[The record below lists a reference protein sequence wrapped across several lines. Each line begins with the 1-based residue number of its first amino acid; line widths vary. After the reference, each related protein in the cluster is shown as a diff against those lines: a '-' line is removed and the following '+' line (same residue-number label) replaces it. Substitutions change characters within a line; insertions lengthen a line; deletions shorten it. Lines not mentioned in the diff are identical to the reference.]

1 MASPH
6 TETVTGTFALPVLN
20 KLGQEVGS
28 VTVDAADFGGK
39 ISARLMH
46 EAVMMYE
53 ANQRQGTHST
63 LRRGEVAGSTKKVF
77 RQKGTGNAR
86 AGSKRSPIRR
96 GGGHTN
102 ARQPRSYYYRLP
114 RKAIQAATRMAIASK
129 ISAGSV
135 VVVDQIKMD
144 SPKTKLL
151 ASALKA
157 MGLEGQTKTLAI
169 GGLDRN
175 IYLSG
180 RNIEGLTISPVAD
193 LNALIVLRPRKLV
206 MTREALDWIKAR
218 ASA

>member
-1 MASPH
+1 M
-6 TETVTGTFALPVLN
+6 TILPVYDMSGV
-20 KLGQEVGS
+20 KVGDYEIDPQVLAPKVS
-28 VTVDAADFGGK
+28 KQLLHDVV
-39 ISARLMH
+39 
-46 EAVMMYE
+46 VMYL
-53 ANQRQGTHST
+53 ANQRQGSNKTKT
-63 LRRGEVAGSTKKVF
+63 RGEVSGSTKKMYK
-77 RQKGTGNAR
+77 QKGTGNAR
-86 AGSKRSPIRR
+86 AGSKRSGVRR
-96 GGGHTN
+96 GGGHIN

-144 SPKTKLL
+144 APKTKLL
-151 ASALKA
+151 AAALKA

-175 IYLSG
+175 VYLSG
-180 RNIEGLTISPVAD
+180 RNIEGLVISPVAD
-193 LNALIVLRPRKLV
+193 LNALTVLRPKKLI

>member
-1 MASPH
+1 MSGAKVGDYEIDPQ
-6 TETVTGTFALPVLN
+6 VLAP
-20 KLGQEVGS
+20 KVSKQLLHDV
-28 VTVDAADFGGK
+28 V
-39 ISARLMH
+39 
-46 EAVMMYE
+46 VMYL
-53 ANQRQGTHST
+53 ANQRQGSNKTKT
-63 LRRGEVAGSTKKVF
+63 RGEVSGSTKKMYK
-77 RQKGTGNAR
+77 QKGTGNAR
-86 AGSKRSPIRR
+86 AGSKRSGVRR
-96 GGGHTN
+96 GGGHIN

-144 SPKTKLL
+144 APKTKLL
-151 ASALKA
+151 AAALKA

-175 IYLSG
+175 VYLSG
-180 RNIEGLTISPVAD
+180 RNIEGLVISPVAD
-193 LNALIVLRPRKLV
+193 LNALTVLRPKKLI

>member
-1 MASPH
+1 M
-6 TETVTGTFALPVLN
+6 TTLPVYDMSGA
-20 KLGQEVGS
+20 KVGDYEIDPQLLAPKVS
-28 VTVDAADFGGK
+28 KQLLHDVV
-39 ISARLMH
+39 
-46 EAVMMYE
+46 VMYL
-53 ANQRQGTHST
+53 ANQRQGSNKTKA
-63 LRRGEVAGSTKKVF
+63 RGEVSGSTKKMYK
-77 RQKGTGNAR
+77 QKGTGNAR
-86 AGSKRSPIRR
+86 MGSKRSPIRR
-96 GGGHTN
+96 GGGHAK

-114 RKAIQAATRMAIASK
+114 RKAVQAATRMAIASK

-135 VVVDQIKMD
+135 VVMDQIKMD
-144 SPKTKLL
+144 APKTKLL
-151 ASALKA
+151 ASAFKA

-169 GGLDRN
+169 SGLDRN

>member
-1 MASPH
+1 M
-6 TETVTGTFALPVLN
+6 TTLPVYDMSGA
-20 KLGQEVGS
+20 KVGDYEIDPEVLAPKVS
-28 VTVDAADFGGK
+28 KQLLHDVV
-39 ISARLMH
+39 
-46 EAVMMYE
+46 VMYL
-53 ANQRQGTHST
+53 ANQRQGSNKTKT
-63 LRRGEVAGSTKKVF
+63 RGEVSGSTKKMYK
-77 RQKGTGNAR
+77 QKGTGNAR
-86 AGSKRSPIRR
+86 AGSKRSGVRR
-96 GGGHTN
+96 GGGHIN

-157 MGLEGQTKTLAI
+157 LGLEGQTKTLAI
-169 GGLDRN
+169 SGLDRN

-206 MTREALDWIKAR
+206 MTREAR
-218 ASA
+218 TGCR

>member
-1 MASPH
+1 M
-6 TETVTGTFALPVLN
+6 TTLPVYDMSGE
-20 KLGQEVGS
+20 KVG
-28 VTVDAADFGGK
+28 DYEIDPQMLAPK
-39 ISARLMH
+39 ISKQLLH
-46 EAVMMYE
+46 DVVVMYL
-53 ANQRQGTHST
+53 ANQRQGSNKTKA
-63 LRRGEVAGSTKKVF
+63 RGEVSGSTKKMYK
-77 RQKGTGNAR
+77 QKGTGNAR
-86 AGSKRSPIRR
+86 MGSKRSPVRR
-96 GGGHTN
+96 GGGHAH

-129 ISAGSV
+129 IAAGSV
-135 VVVDQIKMD
+135 VVVDQLKMD

-169 GGLDRN
+169 SGLDRN
-175 IYLSG
+175 VYLSG

-193 LNALIVLRPRKLV
+193 LNALIVLRPRKLI

>member
-1 MASPH
+1 M
-6 TETVTGTFALPVLN
+6 TTLPVYDMS
-20 KLGQEVGS
+20 GTRVGDYEIDPQVLAPKVS
-28 VTVDAADFGGK
+28 KQLLHDVV
-39 ISARLMH
+39 
-46 EAVMMYE
+46 VMYL
-53 ANQRQGTHST
+53 ANQRQGSNKTKT
-63 LRRGEVAGSTKKVF
+63 RGEVSGSTKKMYK
-77 RQKGTGNAR
+77 QKGTGNAR
-86 AGSKRSPIRR
+86 AGSKRSGVRR
-96 GGGHTN
+96 GGGHIN

-180 RNIEGLTISPVAD
+180 RNIEGLTISPVSD

>member
-1 MASPH
+1 M
-6 TETVTGTFALPVLN
+6 TTLPVYDMSGA
-20 KLGQEVGS
+20 KVG
-28 VTVDAADFGGK
+28 DYEIDPQLLAPK
-39 ISARLMH
+39 ISKQLLH
-46 EAVMMYE
+46 DVVVMYL
-53 ANQRQGTHST
+53 ANQRQGSNKTKA
-63 LRRGEVAGSTKKVF
+63 RGEVSGSTKKMYK
-77 RQKGTGNAR
+77 QKGTGNAR
-86 AGSKRSPIRR
+86 MGSKRSPVRR
-96 GGGHTN
+96 GGGHAH

-129 ISAGSV
+129 IAAGSV

-169 GGLDRN
+169 SGLDRN
-175 IYLSG
+175 VYLSG

>member
-1 MASPH
+1 M
-6 TETVTGTFALPVLN
+6 TTLPVYDMSGT
-20 KLGQEVGS
+20 KVGDYEIDPEVLAPKVS
-28 VTVDAADFGGK
+28 KQLLHDVV
-39 ISARLMH
+39 
-46 EAVMMYE
+46 VMYL
-53 ANQRQGTHST
+53 ANQRQGSNKTKT
-63 LRRGEVAGSTKKVF
+63 RGEVSGSTKKMYK
-77 RQKGTGNAR
+77 QKGTGNAR
-86 AGSKRSPIRR
+86 AGSKRSGVRR
-96 GGGHTN
+96 GGGHIN

-157 MGLEGQTKTLAI
+157 LGLEGQTKTLAI
-169 GGLDRN
+169 SGLDRN

-193 LNALIVLRPRKLV
+193 LNALTVLRPRKLV